1 MKITR
6 LLIISFVAAGFAV
19 LAPAIA
25 SASPRSACSV
35 LSLAEVRAIV
45 GAPVT
50 IYRPG
55 TSEPTMQGN
64 STYSTCTY
72 SLNVP
77 GKAGRVMLMWGPS
90 AEVNRM
96 YNFYVKRHKELP
108 QIKGGALI
116 LASVT
121 DTGGHSMVYDMPAS
135 QRLLDAAVR
144 KL

>member
-1 MKITR
+1 MKTSR
-6 LLIISFVAAGFAV
+6 LLIISLAAAGLAV

-55 TSEPTMQGN
+55 SPEPTVQGN
-64 STYSTCTY
+64 ATYSTCTY
-72 SLNVP
+72 ALNKP
-77 GKAGRVMLMWGPS
+77 GKAARVMLMWGPS
-90 AEVNRM
+90 ASLNSL
-96 YNFYVKRHKELP
+96 YKFYVKRHKELP
-108 QIKGGALI
+108 QIKGDALV

-121 DTGGHSMVYDMPAS
+121 DTGHHSLDYDMPAS
-135 QRLLDAAVR
+135 QKLLDAAVR